1 MQLAMLR
8 DKPPTHIKYVS
19 VDSNSVRDLTDKAV
33 KVHKV
38 PVAGLFPQ
46 KSH

>member
-1 MQLAMLR
+1 VMLC
-8 DKPPTHIKYVS
+8 DKPPIHMKYVLG
-19 VDSNSVRDLTDKAV
+19 DSSSVRDLTNRAV
-33 KVHKV
+33 KMHKV